1 MNVRRGFTGKFFVL
15 CCVVVL
21 LSAGAAF
28 AAFDAA
34 GVSEAIYRAMKA
46 DEPFP
51 LADLPDGD
59 KTEANAYAAQALL
72 VEKLM
77 ADRNDVVAGYKGGL
91 TAEAQM
97 KRFNATA
104 PASAPLFKSGF
115 FEVTDP
121 ATPVKVAP
129 FGGIM
134 LEIEFAFKTAAP
146 ITAPVKDEAELRT
159 LIKSVHPA
167 IEVPQVRFTD
177 MSRLGFF
184 DLTAALIG
192 SRAFIIGQPQ
202 PTDADFDGMKVVL
215 TRGGTV
221 VNEGN
226 GSDALG
232 SQWKT
237 LLWLVNNV
245 LAHGG
250 KIEAGH
256 YFMTGAMGKMIPGE
270 PGEYRAEYPFG
281 ALLFTVE

>member
-1 MNVRRGFTGKFFVL
+1 MNMRRGLMGKLLL
-15 CCVVVL
+15 CCFAVA
-21 LSAGAAF
+21 LSTGAAF
-28 AAFDAA
+28 AAFDAV

-59 KTEANAYAAQALL
+59 KTAANAYQAQALL
-72 VEKLM
+72 AKKLM
-77 ADRNDVVAGYKGGL
+77 AERGDVIVGYKGGL

-97 KRFNATA
+97 KRFGSTS

-115 FEVTDP
+115 LEVTDP
-121 ATPVKVAP
+121 ATPVKVEP
-129 FGGIM
+129 FGGVM
-134 LEIEFAFKTAAP
+134 LETEFAFRTAAP
-146 ITAPVKDEAELRT
+146 ITAPVKDEAELKT

-192 SRAFIIGQPQ
+192 SRAFIIGQAQ
-202 PTDADFDGMKVVL
+202 PLDADLDAMNVVL
-215 TRGGTV
+215 TRDGTV
-221 VNEGN
+221 VNEGK

-237 LLWLVNNV
+237 LLWLVNDV

-250 KIEAGH
+250 KIEADQ
-256 YFMTGAMGKMIPGE
+256 YFLTGALGKMIPGE
-270 PGEYRAEYPFG
+270 AGEYKAEYPSG
-281 ALLFTVE
+281 TLLFVVGK